1 MLLSNNQQWQ
11 SIRNELHAAESC
23 ILVHVLHWFAW
34 KEHIVKIR
42 SAYGVRFRLKCLY
55 ICMIS
60 VKALLFAVVLFF
72 SLLSLRL
79 AGKAVHG
86 CCSWHVSGSAWQSGA
101 TPLRTCEQL
110 GLQCLRF
117 WLQHCSMVLNIPSSR
132 HNDGSLFEL
141 YFLKVLVEFV
151 DEDGDGNLN
160 LSESFGC
167 KKWARAL
174 LVPEVRYLRCW
185 WWIWKAMRLRVPIL
199 NFRLFCHQITW
210 KVHRSD
216 QSDAHRHTSR
226 SRGPAIHAVRWWP
239 EWLSGPLHA
248 QHYTAYG
255 HGGLHSYNVPC
266 TVIICYITQC
276 TIYFFFGLLCWRD

>member
-1 MLLSNNQQWQ
+1 MSCTLQKAASGCMFCTGLLVRNISLRFVQCTAYASVYNANIFVLYLSRRCSLQ
-11 SIRNELHAAESC
+11 S
-23 ILVHVLHWFAW
+23 F
-34 KEHIVKIR
+34 
-42 SAYGVRFRLKCLY
+42 F
-55 ICMIS
+55 
-60 VKALLFAVVLFF
+60 FF

-79 AGKAVHG
+79 AGKAAHG

-101 TPLRTCEQL
+101 TPLRTCERL

-132 HNDGSLFEL
+132 HNDGSLFER

-174 LVPEVRYLRCW
+174 LAPEVRYLRCW
-185 WWIWKAMRLRVPIL
+185 WWIWKAMRLRVPIF
-199 NFRLFCHQITW
+199 NFRLFCHQMTW

-226 SRGPAIHAVRWWP
+226 SRGPAIHALRWWP